1 MNRFMCALTVLALLL
16 CGIAGAE
23 TKVIRPM
30 YTEID
35 LAQPA
40 DGIYPVAF
48 GPADIQ
54 EGMIKLTVYTKD
66 CYDIVDIANL
76 AVWDMIIV
84 GDEPIVVVTLEM
96 DCDLLINGGLIDG
109 GINLRSYEED
119 NCWRV
124 AMEDDYASYTDRGEA
139 VWALDDEV
147 TFTDGWDI
155 EHEPVCFVGAGAVIK
170 AIIETEM
177 EYFDPYNTAVRVE
190 NGRIVEI
197 ERWFTP

>member
-1 MNRFMCALTVLALLL
+1 
-16 CGIAGAE
+16 
-23 TKVIRPM
+23 
-30 YTEID
+30 
-35 LAQPA
+35 
-40 DGIYPVAF
+40 
-48 GPADIQ
+48 
-54 EGMIKLTVYTKD
+54 
-66 CYDIVDIANL
+66 
-76 AVWDMIIV
+76 
-84 GDEPIVVVTLEM
+84 
-96 DCDLLINGGLIDG
+96 
-109 GINLRSYEED
+109 
-119 NCWRV
+119 
-124 AMEDDYASYTDRGEA
+124 TDRGEA

>member
-1 MNRFMCALTVLALLL
+1 MNGGDAMNRFMCALTVLALLF

-54 EGMIKLTVYTKD
+54 DGMIKLTVYSKD
-66 CYDIVDIANL
+66 WYDIVDIANL

-96 DCDLLINGGLIDG
+96 D
-109 GINLRSYEED
+109 
-119 NCWRV
+119 
-124 AMEDDYASYTDRGEA
+124 
-139 VWALDDEV
+139 
-147 TFTDGWDI
+147 
-155 EHEPVCFVGAGAVIK
+155 
-170 AIIETEM
+170 
-177 EYFDPYNTAVRVE
+177 
-190 NGRIVEI
+190 
-197 ERWFTP
+197 